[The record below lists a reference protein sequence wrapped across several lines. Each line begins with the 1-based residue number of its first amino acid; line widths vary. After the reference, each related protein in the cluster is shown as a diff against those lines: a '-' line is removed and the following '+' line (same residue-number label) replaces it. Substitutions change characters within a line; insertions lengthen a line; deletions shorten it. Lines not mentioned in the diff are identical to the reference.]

1 MSTDALSL
9 IRDHLDRV
17 VALGLA
23 DDGDLPEPP
32 ELDALSLEPGDLDRA
47 RALLGE
53 LAAAQERLA
62 GMRVRVRGELEGMRR
77 LRPEPAAPAPRVV
90 DTAV

>member
-9 IRDHLDRV
+9 IRDYVDRV
-17 VALGLA
+17 AAFGLS

-32 ELDALSLEPGDLDRA
+32 ELDGLSLEPGDVERA
-47 RALLGE
+47 RVLLGE
-53 LAAAQERLA
+53 LSAAEERLA

-77 LRPEPAAPAPRVV
+77 SRPDAAPPAPRVV
-90 DTAV
+90 DTSV